1 MKRKK
6 RWRIK
11 RKKKEK
17 IMQEYETKSKSNHS
31 NYIRL
36 NNKSLQK
43 DHILMLEHLKKYKGL

>member
-1 MKRKK
+1 
-6 RWRIK
+6 
-11 RKKKEK
+11 
-17 IMQEYETKSKSNHS
+17 MQEYETKSKSNHS